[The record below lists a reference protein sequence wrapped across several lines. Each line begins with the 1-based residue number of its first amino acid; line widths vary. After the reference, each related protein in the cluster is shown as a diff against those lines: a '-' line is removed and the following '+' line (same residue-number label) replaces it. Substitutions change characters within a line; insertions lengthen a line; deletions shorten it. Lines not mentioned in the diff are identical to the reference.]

1 MRHGNKNNNLS
12 RTASHRRA
20 LLMNLGCQLIT
31 YKRITTTVAKA
42 KALRSY
48 IEPLITKTKA
58 TESKEAISHNHR
70 IVFSYLNDK
79 AAVKELFTVVAPKV
93 VGRPG
98 GYTRII
104 KLGARQG
111 DNAEMAMIE
120 LVDFNEI
127 YNNSKVEGAEPAKKT
142 RRSGGAKKAAG
153 SSTTEAK
160 LSTDTNEI
168 SDAVVVE
175 ETVVTPVVETVAPI
189 VESISAPVVEVAPIV
204 EEIVSAPAEE
214 VTPVAKEV
222 VAASTEEAAPLAS
235 ASVSNSSD
243 DLTIIEGIGPKAA
256 EVLVA
261 AGIDTFAKLANTA
274 AEAVKEILTSATA
287 RVGHLDPTTWAQQ
300 SQLAAD
306 GNMEELEA
314 LKLRLNN
321 GKEV

>member
-12 RTASHRRA
+12 RTASHRKA

-48 IEPLITKTKA
+48 IEPLITKTKS
-58 TESKEAISHNHR
+58 TDTKEAISHNHR

-127 YNNSKVEGAEPAKKT
+127 YGKSVDAATTAEPAKKT
-142 RRSGGAKKAAG
+142 RRSGGTKAPKATTIDETITDAVIETVPAPN
-153 SSTTEAK
+153 SSTAS
-160 LSTDTNEI
+160 ST
-168 SDAVVVE
+168 
-175 ETVVTPVVETVAPI
+175 
-189 VESISAPVVEVAPIV
+189 
-204 EEIVSAPAEE
+204 
-214 VTPVAKEV
+214 
-222 VAASTEEAAPLAS
+222 
-235 ASVSNSSD
+235 D

-261 AGIDTFAKLANTA
+261 AGIDTFSKLAETTA
-274 AEAVKEILTSATA
+274 DKVKEILTASEAK
-287 RVGHLDPTTWAQQ
+287 VGHLDPTTWAQQ

-306 GNMEELEA
+306 GKMDELEELK
-314 LKLRLNN
+314 LKLNN
-321 GKEV
+321 GKEA

>member
-58 TESKEAISHNHR
+58 TDSKEAISHNHR

-127 YNNSKVEGAEPAKKT
+127 YGKSVDAATTAEPAKKT
-142 RRSGGAKKAAG
+142 RRSGGAKAKAETGFTDAEIETAPTPKAKAAKG
-153 SSTTEAK
+153 
-160 LSTDTNEI
+160 
-168 SDAVVVE
+168 
-175 ETVVTPVVETVAPI
+175 
-189 VESISAPVVEVAPIV
+189 
-204 EEIVSAPAEE
+204 
-214 VTPVAKEV
+214 
-222 VAASTEEAAPLAS
+222 
-235 ASVSNSSD
+235 D
-243 DLTIIEGIGPKAA
+243 DLKIIEGIGPKIA
-256 EVLVA
+256 ETLVA
-261 AGIDTFAKLANTA
+261 AGIVTFADLAATS
-274 AEAVKEILTSATA
+274 AEKVKEILDAA
-287 RVGHLDPTTWAQQ
+287 EGNFNAADATTWAEQA
-300 SQLAAD
+300 QLAAD
-306 GNMEELEA
+306 GKMDELKE
-314 LKLRLNN
+314 LQDRLNG
-321 GKEV
+321 GKEA

>member
-42 KALRSY
+42 KALRTY

-58 TESKEAISHNHR
+58 TESKESISHNHR

-79 AAVKELFTVVAPKV
+79 HAVKELFTVVAPKV

-120 LVDFNEI
+120 LVDFNEV
-127 YNNSKVEGAEPAKKT
+127 YNNNKVEGAEPAKKT
-142 RRSGGAKKAAG
+142 RRSGGAKAKVA
-153 SSTTEAK
+153 TTDATP
-160 LSTDTNEI
+160 SVDANEI
-168 SDAVVVE
+168 SDAIIVNDEVE
-175 ETVVTPVVETVAPI
+175 TAPVVETVA
-189 VESISAPVVEVAPIV
+189 APIV
-204 EEIVSAPAEE
+204 EQVVA
-214 VTPVAKEV
+214 PVATT
-222 VAASTEEAAPLAS
+222 ST
-235 ASVSNSSD
+235 SVD
-243 DLTIIEGIGPKAA
+243 DLTIVEGIGPKAA
-256 EVLVA
+256 EVLIA
-261 AGIDTFAKLANTA
+261 AGIDTFVKLANTST
-274 AEAVKEILTSATA
+274 EAVKEILTSSEA
-287 RVGHLDPTTWAQQ
+287 RVGHLDPGTWAEQ

-306 GNMEELEA
+306 GKMEKRA
-314 LKLRLNN
+314 RPRRPS
-321 GKEV
+321 